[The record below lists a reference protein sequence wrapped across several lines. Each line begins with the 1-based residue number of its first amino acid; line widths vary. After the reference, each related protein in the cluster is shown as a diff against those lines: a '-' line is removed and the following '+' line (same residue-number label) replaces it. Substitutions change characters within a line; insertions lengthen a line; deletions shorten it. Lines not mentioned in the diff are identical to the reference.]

1 MFEEEK
7 LKLEEQIND
16 KLSRLQEIK
25 QEQKNIEERE
35 ELIKEYELAKSS
47 IKFCKKILKIVL
59 PGVIVI
65 FLGMIVGRE
74 ISFLKSIVLALI
86 ASGFCI
92 MAFGGEA
99 IKEAF
104 QAKKVIKENKAQ
116 YEEAK
121 TREEKDKELSLTL
134 SNEYAE
140 IEQDMLPLQYR
151 LSRLK
156 KIEALEK
163 LGYQLELMA
172 SKLNEQY
179 YCVIDNRNKEAY
191 EQLWEQY
198 LEESKDYSK
207 VHLYNPEMESTQVL
221 VKKL

>member
-1 MFEEEK
+1 MYEEEK
-7 LKLEEQIND
+7 QILESQIND
-16 KLSRLQEIK
+16 KSIRLQEIS
-25 QEQKNIEERE
+25 QEQQEIKKRTD
-35 ELIKEYELAKSS
+35 LINKYEQAISS
-47 IKFCKKILKIVL
+47 INFCKKILKIVL
-59 PGVIVI
+59 PGVVVI
-65 FLGMIVGRE
+65 FWGMIVSRE
-74 ISFLKSIVLALI
+74 ISLLKAIVLASI
-86 ASGFCI
+86 ASGFSI

-104 QAKKVIKENKAQ
+104 QAKKVIKKNQTQ

-121 TREEKDKELSLTL
+121 ENEEKDKQLELSL
-134 SNEYAE
+134 SNEYAK
-140 IEQDMLPLQYR
+140 IEQDILPLQYR
-151 LSRLK
+151 LSRIK
-156 KIEALEK
+156 KIEAMEK

-179 YCVIDNRNKEAY
+179 FCVVDNRNKEAY

-207 VHLYNPEMESTQVL
+207 VHLYNPETESSQVL

>member
-7 LKLEEQIND
+7 QRLEEQIND
-16 KLSRLQEIK
+16 KLSQLQEIK
-25 QEQKNIEERE
+25 QEQKNIEKRE
-35 ELIKEYELAKSS
+35 ELIKEYELANSS

-65 FLGMIVGRE
+65 FLGMIVSRE
-74 ISFLKSIVLALI
+74 ISLLKCIVLASI

-92 MAFGGEA
+92 MAFCGEA

-104 QAKKVIKENKAQ
+104 QAKKVTKENKIQ

-121 TREEKDKELSLTL
+121 EREEKDKELSLTL
-134 SNEYAE
+134 SNGYTK

-151 LSRLK
+151 LSRIK

-207 VHLYNPEMESTQVL
+207 VHLYNQEINSTQVL

>member
-1 MFEEEK
+1 M
-7 LKLEEQIND
+7 
-16 KLSRLQEIK
+16 
-25 QEQKNIEERE
+25 
-35 ELIKEYELAKSS
+35 
-47 IKFCKKILKIVL
+47 
-59 PGVIVI
+59 
-65 FLGMIVGRE
+65 
-74 ISFLKSIVLALI
+74 AL
-86 ASGFCI
+86 
-92 MAFGGEA
+92 
-99 IKEAF
+99 
-104 QAKKVIKENKAQ
+104 

-121 TREEKDKELSLTL
+121 AREEKDKELSLTL
-134 SNEYAE
+134 SNEYNK

-151 LSRLK
+151 LSRLE
-156 KIEALEK
+156 KIEAMEK